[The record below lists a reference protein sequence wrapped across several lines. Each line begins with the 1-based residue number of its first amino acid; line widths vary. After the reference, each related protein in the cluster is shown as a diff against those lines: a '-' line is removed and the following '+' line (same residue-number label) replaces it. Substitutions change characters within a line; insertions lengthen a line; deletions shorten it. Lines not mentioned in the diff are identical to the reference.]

1 MRLYRIRTDRAG
13 ENERGAALVEFALLL
28 PVLAMIVFGAL
39 TAGMAYNHKMDLTHA
54 AREGA
59 RYGATVPQAQCT
71 PTSNC
76 GGLNWAQ
83 LVQSVVAERSFGAL
97 TTSQVCVAL
106 VSGSASPEPAP
117 VGPTYTTEA
126 DGTACYDDGSGDT
139 GKRVQVYV
147 RKTDDKIDA
156 VLFKANITLTS
167 KATAKFES

>member
-1 MRLYRIRTDRAG
+1 MRLYRIRTGRAG
-13 ENERGAALVEFALLL
+13 SNERGAALVEFALLL
-28 PVLAMIVFGAL
+28 PILAMIVFGAL

-76 GGLNWAQ
+76 SGLNWAQ
-83 LVQSVVAERSFGAL
+83 LVQSVVAERSFGAV

-106 VSGSASPEPAP
+106 VTGTGSPASPIGA
-117 VGPTYTTEA
+117 TYTTKA
-126 DGTACYDDGSGDT
+126 DGTACYDDGNGDT
-139 GKRVQVYV
+139 GNRVQVYI

-156 VLFKANITLTS
+156 VLFKANVTLTS